1 MIFKQVIEL
10 FIEGA
15 TEGQSAG
22 QANLKIKGDVLI
34 HYSTPILERWDD
46 KYILNFSRYSIVTGR
61 LQKQIK
67 EIIPAELIIQITK
80 VPEGYRSS
88 LKDFVKEVPLS

>member
-1 MIFKQVIEL
+1 MNFKQVIES
-10 FIEGA
+10 FINGA

-34 HYSTPILERWDD
+34 HYSTPILERCNS
-46 KYILNFSRYSIVTGR
+46 KYILNYSRYSIVTGR

-67 EIIPAELIIQITK
+67 ELIPDESLIQITK
-80 VPEGYRSS
+80 VPEGYKGS
-88 LKDFVKEVPLS
+88 LKDLVKEVSLS